1 MEKRLIIA
9 IALSG
14 LVLLI
19 FSRFRTPPPEPVGRP
34 EFAET
39 QATYEEPSAKGTP
52 TYDTTSEVLEPVS
65 AKETE
70 TTIETDKAIL
80 TFTNIG
86 GGLKS
91 AALKKYDTVLFDEL
105 NPPASMFS
113 MTAPIIERGLRSRE
127 FDVQRT
133 GNKLIYTYTNQAKN
147 ITVRKEFTI
156 HNANDYIELQIFI
169 ENISPANPIEV
180 NYNILGPSKIKNISS
195 LKGRTFVEANA
206 QVDGKIVRKN
216 RISGNH
222 ETLKGII
229 SWVAVKNRYFAVA
242 LKPPRECEGIFL
254 QADGKKIS
262 TGILNGSRIVRPNS
276 YITDSYVLYLGPLI
290 KKRLAIFDIGLEG
303 IVNYGFFGGISTF
316 LLSLLGR
323 INSVVH
329 NWGVSIILVTFLIN
343 IIMFPL
349 TRKSFMSMQKMQEL
363 QPHMEK
369 LKQLHK
375 DNPQKMNKELMQL
388 YKQYNV
394 NPFGGC
400 LPMLLQLPIFFA
412 FYQALMRAIELK
424 NASFLWIKDLSGP
437 DALFSFPQAIP
448 LLGDKF
454 NLLPLIT
461 MLVMV
466 VQQRFTTM
474 HTAKQGSSEMAKQQK
489 FMALFFPLFF
499 GFILYGFPSG
509 LVLYWL
515 TNSLLMTSEQFILR
529 RQMNLAKGV

>member
-39 QATYEEPSAKGTP
+39 QATYEEPYAKGTP

-70 TTIETDKAIL
+70 TTIETDNAIL

-113 MTAPIIERGLRSRE
+113 MTAPIIERDLRSRE

-156 HNANDYIELQIFI
+156 HNTNDYIELQIFI

-206 QVDGKIVRKN
+206 QVDGKLVKKN

-229 SWVAVKNRYFAVA
+229 SWV
-242 LKPPRECEGIFL
+242 
-254 QADGKKIS
+254 
-262 TGILNGSRIVRPNS
+262 
-276 YITDSYVLYLGPLI
+276 
-290 KKRLAIFDIGLEG
+290 
-303 IVNYGFFGGISTF
+303 
-316 LLSLLGR
+316 
-323 INSVVH
+323 
-329 NWGVSIILVTFLIN
+329 
-343 IIMFPL
+343 
-349 TRKSFMSMQKMQEL
+349 
-363 QPHMEK
+363 
-369 LKQLHK
+369 
-375 DNPQKMNKELMQL
+375 
-388 YKQYNV
+388 
-394 NPFGGC
+394 
-400 LPMLLQLPIFFA
+400 
-412 FYQALMRAIELK
+412 
-424 NASFLWIKDLSGP
+424 
-437 DALFSFPQAIP
+437 
-448 LLGDKF
+448 
-454 NLLPLIT
+454 
-461 MLVMV
+461 
-466 VQQRFTTM
+466 
-474 HTAKQGSSEMAKQQK
+474 
-489 FMALFFPLFF
+489 
-499 GFILYGFPSG
+499 
-509 LVLYWL
+509 
-515 TNSLLMTSEQFILR
+515 
-529 RQMNLAKGV
+529 